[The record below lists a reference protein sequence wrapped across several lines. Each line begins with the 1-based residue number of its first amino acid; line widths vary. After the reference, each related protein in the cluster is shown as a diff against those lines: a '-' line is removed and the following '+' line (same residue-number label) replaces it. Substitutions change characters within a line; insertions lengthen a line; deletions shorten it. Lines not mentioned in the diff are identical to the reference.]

1 VKPKPNKMKK
11 LIPCLLIIFISNN
24 IFAQDSPLLIEGK
37 LTIDSFYKDKGAF
50 IIISEV
56 AQFDSLNK
64 ATLIK
69 KVKNWASIQFVNL
82 KEILVSETDDQLVLN
97 YIDNSFFSKSFGS
110 RIQLNWYIRLV
121 IQFKDGKIKCSYFDD
136 GNALTSGVMG
146 STRTIHLKDYFKED
160 DGKMIAVKHFK
171 DGLLA
176 IHQSLINSFDSLKK
190 SLASDTV
197 ADNNW

>member
-1 VKPKPNKMKK
+1 MKK

-69 KVKNWASIQFVNL
+69 KVKNWASIQFINL

-97 YIDNSFFSKSFGS
+97 YIDNNFYVKNGKTKAY
-110 RIQLNWYIRLV
+110 LAWYIRLI
-121 IQFKDGKIKCSYFDD
+121 IQVKDGKIKCTYIDD
-136 GNALTSGVMG
+136 GNTMVPG
-146 STRTIHLKDYFKED
+146 SIPNARAYHFKDYFKEE
-160 DGKMIAVKHFK
+160 DGKFIASKYYK
-171 DGLLA
+171 EGIIA
-176 IHQSLINSFDSLKK
+176 IYQSVIQSFDSLKK

-197 ADNNW
+197 GDNNW

>member
-1 VKPKPNKMKK
+1 MKK
-11 LIPCLLIIFISNN
+11 VILFLFIIFISSN

-37 LTIDSFYKDKGAF
+37 VSIDSFYKDKEALV
-50 IIISEV
+50 IISEV

-97 YIDNSFFSKSFGS
+97 YINNNFYVKNGKTKAS
-110 RIQLNWYIRLV
+110 LAWYIRLI
-121 IQFKDGKIKCSYFDD
+121 IQVKDGKIKCTYIDD
-136 GNALTSGVMG
+136 GNTMVPG
-146 STRTIHLKDYFKED
+146 TIPNARVYHFKDYFKEED
-160 DGKMIAVKHFK
+160 AKILAPKYYTE
-171 DGLLA
+171 GLLA
-176 IHQSLINSFDSLKK
+176 IYQSVRKSFESLMK

-197 ADNNW
+197 ADDNW